1 MPLRHFDADARDLGL
16 NPWPGS
22 RMIKPRTRI
31 QARNSTA
38 ILEAALEVF
47 STHGFRG
54 ATLDQIADVAGL
66 SKPNLLYYFPSK
78 EAVHTTL
85 LSQLLHTWLD
95 PLRAMNPLG
104 DPVSEIMGYIRLKL
118 DLSRDFPRES
128 RLFANEILQGAPR
141 MRAVIE
147 GELKT
152 LVDEKA
158 AVLTLWMDQGRIARM
173 HPVHLLFSIWA
184 LTQHYADFD
193 VQVRAVLGPG
203 HDPFAEASEFLQT
216 LFAKLLAPP
225 HRPPRP

>member
-1 MPLRHFDADARDLGL
+1 M
-16 NPWPGS
+16 PWP
-22 RMIKPRTRI
+22 RLHMIKPRTRI
-31 QARNSTA
+31 QARNSQA

-47 STHGFRG
+47 SAQGFRG
-54 ATLDQIADVAGL
+54 ATLDQIAEVAGL
-66 SKPNLLYYFPSK
+66 SKPNLLYYFASK
-78 EAVHTTL
+78 EAVHTAL

-95 PLRAMNPLG
+95 PLRAMNPAG
-104 DPVSEIMGYIRLKL
+104 DPVAEVMAYIRRKL
-118 DLSRDFPRES
+118 ELSRDFPRES

-141 MRAVIE
+141 MRAAIE
-147 GELKT
+147 GDLKT

-203 HDPFAEASEFLQT
+203 HDAFAEAGDFLHT
-216 LFAKLLAPP
+216 LFAKLLAPVP
-225 HRPPRP
+225 